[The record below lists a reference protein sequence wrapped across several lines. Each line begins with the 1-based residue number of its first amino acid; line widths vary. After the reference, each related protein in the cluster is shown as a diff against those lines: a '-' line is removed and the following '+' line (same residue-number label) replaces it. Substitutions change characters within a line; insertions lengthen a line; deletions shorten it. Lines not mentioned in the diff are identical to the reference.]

1 MRMRERKGGE
11 GEGNMRVGG
20 QVTSGSSDR
29 SIIPVEEKQ
38 CVFKG
43 L

>member
-1 MRMRERKGGE
+1 MTVGALRTQEGDMHAGG
-11 GEGNMRVGG
+11 GG
-20 QVTSGSSDR
+20 GGLGSSRR